1 MSLQVQ
7 WTTQFKKDYKLAMKR
22 GRNIEALD
30 DTIRMIANETPLPQ
44 KYCDHALTGNYKGF
58 RECHVEPD
66 WLLVYAVEKDV
77 LILTLFRTG
86 THSDLFNK

>member
-7 WTTQFKKDYKLAMKR
+7 WTTQFKKDYKLASKR
-22 GRNIEALD
+22 GRNMDALD
-30 DTIRMIANETPLPQ
+30 DTIRMLANEAPLPQ
-44 KYCDHALTGNYKGF
+44 KYCDHALSGNFKGF

-66 WLLVYAVEKDV
+66 WLLIYAVENSV
-77 LILTLFRTG
+77 LTLTLARTG

>member
-22 GRNIEALD
+22 GRNMDELD
-30 DTIRMIANETPLPQ
+30 NTIRLLANETPLPQ
-44 KYCDHALTGNYKGF
+44 KNCDHALTGNFKGF

-66 WLLVYAVEKDV
+66 WLLIYAVQKNV
-77 LILTLFRTG
+77 LTLTLFRTG
-86 THSDLFNK
+86 SHSDLFSK

>member
-7 WTTQFKKDYKLAMKR
+7 WTTQFKKDYKLAIKR

-44 KYCDHALTGNYKGF
+44 KLCDHALSGNYKGF
-58 RECHVEPD
+58 RECHIEPD
-66 WLLVYAVEKDV
+66 WLLVYAVQKKV
-77 LILTLFRTG
+77 LTLTLMRTG
-86 THSDLFNK
+86 THSDIFRQ